1 MRGNTCYLI
10 ITSDVN
16 VFNINYHVIK
26 AGVNMNKIDINLFL
40 NALILIY
47 FKKFFKYI
55 DINLFNPL
63 KCSVLYMTML

>member
-26 AGVNMNKIDINLFL
+26 SGVNMYKIDINLFLNFFL

-47 FKKFFKYI
+47 F
-55 DINLFNPL
+55 
-63 KCSVLYMTML
+63 